1 MLYTQ
6 VEKCIEQ
13 DERCINM
20 HILVPATTRESFK
33 KSRNRVHVREKVAN
47 KQLFS

>member
-20 HILVPATTRESFK
+20 HILVPATRESFK